1 MSNLFCIAA
10 EFDDDHKLLEAAN
23 KTRQAGYERIDAY
36 TPYAVHGLREALGQP
51 ATLMPWLVFAGGLAG
66 LSIGFGL
73 CYWLSVLEL
82 PYNIGGRPLNS
93 WPSFIPVTFECTIL
107 ASAFTAVFG
116 MFGLNGLP
124 RPHHPMFSHPGF
136 LRASQDRFFLVVE
149 SDDPKFDPASVT
161 EFLQTLNPLEVREV
175 EDDE

>member
-10 EFDDDHKLLEAAN
+10 EFDDEHKVLAAAN
-23 KTRQAGYERIDAY
+23 KARQAGYKNIDAY
-36 TPYAVHGLREALGQP
+36 TPFAIHGMREALGHP
-51 ATLMPWLVFAGGLAG
+51 PTLMPWAVFCGGLTG
-66 LSIGFGL
+66 LCVGFGL

-93 WPSFIPVTFECTIL
+93 WVSFIPVTFECTIL
-107 ASAFTAVFG
+107 LAAFTAVFG

-124 RPHHPMFSHPGF
+124 RPHHPIFNHPGF

-149 SDDPKFDPASVT
+149 SDDPKFDPSKVAA
-161 EFLQTLNPLEVREV
+161 FLQGLNPLEVREV
-175 EDDE
+175 EDE